1 MRLNT
6 LAAALLALAAC
17 AATGREEADAAR
29 STSEPAETPAVN
41 VVRVARDSSGKTL
54 TLRTGSRLEVALES
68 NPTTGYSW
76 QRDGGD
82 TAVIAPAGE
91 ARFEPQNTEPGV
103 VGAGGTEV
111 LAFRAAAPG
120 RTRLVLAYRQ
130 PWKGGAASGERW
142 EAEVVVQP

>member
-1 MRLNT
+1 VRSHT
-6 LAAALLALAAC
+6 LAAAALLALAAC
-17 AATGREEADAAR
+17 AGPRREEADAAR
-29 STSEPAETPAVN
+29 STAEAPAEN
-41 VVRVARDSSGKTL
+41 VVRVARDSAGKTL
-54 TLRTGSRLEVALES
+54 TLRTGARLEVALES

-82 TAVIAPAGE
+82 STVIASGG
-91 ARFEPQNTEPGV
+91 ARFEPENAQPGV

-142 EAEVVVQP
+142 EADVVVRP

>member
-1 MRLNT
+1 MRSHT
-6 LAAALLALAAC
+6 LAAAALLALAAC
-17 AATGREEADAAR
+17 APREEPETDTRPA
-29 STSEPAETPAVN
+29 SEAPAGVL
-41 VVRVARDSSGKTL
+41 RVARDSSGKTL
-54 TLRTGSRLEVALES
+54 TLRAGSRLEVALES

-82 TAVIAPAGE
+82 STILARAGE
-91 ARFEPQNTEPGV
+91 PRFEAENPQPGV

-120 RTRLVLAYRQ
+120 RTRLILAYRQ

-142 EAEVVVQP
+142 EAEVVVRP

>member
-1 MRLNT
+1 MRSTT
-6 LAAALLALAAC
+6 LALAAILALAAC
-17 AATGREEADAAR
+17 AGPRREEAEADAR
-29 STSEPAETPAVN
+29 SAAAS
-41 VVRVARDSSGKTL
+41 VVRVARDSAGKTL
-54 TLRTGSRLEVALES
+54 TLRTGARLEVALES

-82 TAVIAPAGE
+82 STVIAPAGG
-91 ARFEPQNTEPGV
+91 ARFEAEKTEPGV
-103 VGAGGTEV
+103 VGAGGTQV

-142 EAEVVVQP
+142 EAEVVVRP

>member
-1 MRLNT
+1 MRSHT

-17 AATGREEADAAR
+17 AGPRREEAEATRSSAEAPAA
-29 STSEPAETPAVN
+29 N
-41 VVRVARDSSGKTL
+41 VVRVARDSAGKTV

-82 TAVIAPAGE
+82 STIVAAAGE
-91 ARFEPQNTEPGV
+91 ARFEPENTQAGV

-142 EAEVVVQP
+142 EADVVVQP

>member
-1 MRLNT
+1 MRSHT
-6 LAAALLALAAC
+6 LAAAALLALAAC
-17 AATGREEADAAR
+17 AGPRREEAETTR
-29 STSEPAETPAVN
+29 STSEAPAAN
-41 VVRVARDSSGKTL
+41 IVRVARDSSGKTL
-54 TLRTGSRLEVALES
+54 TLRTGSRLEVALVS

-82 TAVIAPAGE
+82 SAIIATAGE
-91 ARFEPQNTEPGV
+91 ARFEPENTQPGV

-142 EAEVVVQP
+142 EADVVVQP